1 MLATAAFA
9 GREIGAFVQL
19 EQQGRVAAGTVEAGQ
34 AACFAGN
41 ECGAF
46 VCFHRPL
53 AIPQASSKLTRY
65 PARTQVNACVQRG
78 MAGTVG
84 FRIAA

>member
-9 GREIGAFVQL
+9 GRENGAFVQL

-41 ECGAF
+41 ECGALE
-46 VCFHRPL
+46 CFHPAL
-53 AIPQASSKLTRY
+53 SSS
-65 PARTQVNACVQRG
+65 PAAPRSSDIG
-78 MAGTVG
+78 
-84 FRIAA
+84 